1 MDKNF
6 SAAKVI
12 DPGSISRCLLVS
24 LFLVSL
30 GGCGSLTGIPGHGG
44 GKRFAVEQEL
54 VAAATRATIK
64 KIDLSA
70 VHGKKVNLF
79 VNAIGDTGN
88 GNLIGGR
95 FSVVSQLR
103 GDYIQ
108 TPQVLERSTY
118 PRYTQTTSSSTTT
131 STSSRDTNTSSGVS
145 ATSGDDSSSYS
156 SSSSHGS
163 GSSSSSSS
171 TSSQGSTET
180 LLPSPEK
187 TVSRQ
192 KGYGGEIQVGLEYKG
207 LGAYQNSDRISS
219 DDLQYLTGLF
229 QEFLFLRGVH
239 IVPPSEADIDVYIT
253 VDVFGTVR
261 TRVDWFLANNEILRA
276 KTAIEVMAVDHYSGK
291 LVMAPQSTSV
301 EAEYNE
307 QYILW
312 AGPIMI
318 KKYLKKSEPLLS
330 DFTDVRPGRDAAGYP
345 EQDEAIPY
353 PFRHQV
359 EQWMKEKEQSPK

>member
-1 MDKNF
+1 MNYEKKSGRNNH
-6 SAAKVI
+6 ANRHGKA
-12 DPGSISRCLLVS
+12 GGYLLLSVW
-24 LFLVSL
+24 LLLL

-70 VHGKKVNLF
+70 IRGKRVNLF

-88 GNLIGGR
+88 GNLVGGR

-108 TPQVLERSTY
+108 TPQTIERSVY
-118 PRYTQTTSSSTTT
+118 PRYTQTTTTSSATNSSSRNTNSSSQH
-131 STSSRDTNTSSGVS
+131 STSSGNGTTSSS
-145 ATSGDDSSSYS
+145 ANSANSGNTR
-156 SSSSHGS
+156 
-163 GSSSSSSS
+163 SSSS
-171 TSSQGSTET
+171 TSGTSVTET
-180 LLPSPEK
+180 ILPAPEQ

-192 KGYGGEIQVGLEYKG
+192 KGHGGEVQVGLEYKG

-219 DDLQYLTGLF
+219 DDLQYLSGLF
-229 QEFLFLRGVH
+229 QMYLFLRGVH

-276 KTAIEVMAVDHYSGK
+276 KTAIEVMAVDHLSGK
-291 LVMAPQSTSV
+291 LLMPPQSASV

-318 KKYLKKSEPLLS
+318 RKYLKKSEPLLS
-330 DFTDVRPGRDAAGYP
+330 DFTDVEAKQNPVDYP

-353 PFRHQV
+353 PFRHQL
-359 EQWMKEKEQSPK
+359 EQWMDKK